1 MKTPSYSCKIEAYCS
16 LNPSED
22 PTKVEQSILNLLDDC
37 KIKKDKFSISGI
49 SERLESLEKIYESI
63 HSKKSQHSLRRNMN
77 QNLDHHT
84 TWFYLN
90 KQAAFA
96 NNVAIC
102 EEADESPLG
111 PIKII
116 LTSRNIE
123 EIISWLTN

>member
-1 MKTPSYSCKIEAYCS
+1 MKVPSYSCKIEAYCS

-22 PTKVEQSILNLLDDC
+22 PDKVEQSILNVLDGC
-37 KIKKDKFSISGI
+37 KIKKGKFSILGI
-49 SERLESLEKIYESI
+49 SENLESLKKIYESI
-63 HSKKSQHSLRRNMN
+63 HSKKSQNSLKRNMN

-90 KQAAFA
+90 KQAAFVS
-96 NNVAIC
+96 NVALC

-123 EIISWLTN
+123 EIISWLTS